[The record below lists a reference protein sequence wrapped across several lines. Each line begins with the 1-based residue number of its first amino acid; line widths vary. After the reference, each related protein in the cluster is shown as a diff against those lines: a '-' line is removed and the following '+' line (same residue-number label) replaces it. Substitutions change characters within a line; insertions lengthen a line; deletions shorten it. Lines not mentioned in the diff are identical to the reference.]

1 MAGTECKEGI
11 NRMRYGQAGS
21 LISGMFSGQENLP
34 SGDELPARVLKR
46 IGALGHH
53 LALWAEA
60 LETLR
65 GRLEKD
71 RLPEAWR
78 GHVRA
83 GLPSGGGAL
92 EKLEVSVRV
101 PEQEAA
107 GWVVEPGREEAVPAL
122 TAGARALLHLPAL
135 RKTWAGWLRE
145 SVFEDLKMRL
155 GRAWV
160 VDQALLP
167 SHGALPGLGIARWGD
182 FDRLGETG
190 RSFRVLTKTG
200 EIWTV
205 DVESSEVDWRSVADH
220 LAGCALGDA
229 VIEELGVND
238 GSLWRADFE
247 VIEGRWEMKA
257 LER

>member
-1 MAGTECKEGI
+1 MS
-11 NRMRYGQAGS
+11 NGQVK
-21 LISGMFSGQENLP
+21 LP

-53 LALWAEA
+53 LAQWAEA

-83 GLPSGGGAL
+83 GLPSGGGIL

-101 PEQEAA
+101 PEEDAA

-145 SVFEDLKMRL
+145 SVFEDLKLRMR
-155 GRAWV
+155 RAWV
-160 VDQALLP
+160 VDPALLP

-182 FDRLGETG
+182 FDRLAETG
-190 RSFRVLTKTG
+190 RSFRVLPKPG
-200 EIWTV
+200 EVWMV
-205 DVESSEVDWRSVADH
+205 DAKSSGVDWKSAADR
-220 LAGCALGDA
+220 LTGCAVGEA
-229 VIEELGVND
+229 VIEELGVHN
-238 GSLWRADFE
+238 GTLWRAVFG
-247 VIEGRWEMKA
+247 VSEGRWEMNT

>member
-1 MAGTECKEGI
+1 
-11 NRMRYGQAGS
+11 
-21 LISGMFSGQENLP
+21 MFSGQENLP

-60 LETLR
+60 LDALR

-71 RLPEAWR
+71 RVPEAWR
-78 GHVRA
+78 EHVRA
-83 GLPSGGGAL
+83 GLPSGGGVL

-101 PEQEAA
+101 PEEDAA

-205 DVESSEVDWRSVADH
+205 DVESSELDWKSVADR
-220 LAGCALGDA
+220 LAGCAVGEA
-229 VIEELGVND
+229 VVEELGVND